1 MYPFAL
7 SPFGLSD
14 YYVHIFKLFLICNQ
28 VGGKNAMIVKIRCIE
43 SMYARMSRVSFSF
56 RSE

>member
-1 MYPFAL
+1 MFLFAL

-14 YYVHIFKLFLICNQ
+14 YSVHILKLFLICNK
-28 VGGKNAMIVKIRCIE
+28 VVEKNAMIVKIRCIE

>member
-1 MYPFAL
+1 MYPFSL
-7 SPFGLSD
+7 SLFGLSD
-14 YYVHIFKLFLICNQ
+14 YSVHIFKLFLICNQ
-28 VGGKNAMIVKIRCIE
+28 VVEKNAMIVKIRCFE